1 MEKCFGRFYSLHQ
14 HSIIILHSPINDYN
28 FVATSNHATCSIN
41 RYAFYF
47 VSQPIHHDTVA
58 LSHATESCMGIVAF
72 RIVLQKKGPL
82 LFVYDNIIQR
92 DDGSVLSYIIE
103 RDGGVERVCS

>member
-1 MEKCFGRFYSLHQ
+1 M
-14 HSIIILHSPINDYN
+14 HSPINDYN

-72 RIVLQKKGPL
+72 RIVLQNKVSYYL
-82 LFVYDNIIQR
+82 SAITSYREMMVVYY
-92 DDGSVLSYIIE
+92 VTSYRE
-103 RDGGVERVCS
+103 TMVVCYLTS

>member
-58 LSHATESCMGIVAF
+58 LSHATESGLSIT
-72 RIVLQKKGPL
+72 KGL
-82 LFVYDNIIQR
+82 LFLCVIYIQS
-92 DDGSVLSYIIE
+92 DGGSVLSYIIE